1 MKKVSHLFS
10 PIKNSIWPK
19 DLYLSRPLT
28 WCPSADWMTTSLLFW
43 TERGLEQTRG
53 DTCTIPE
60 APRSLNALRFLVY
73 NAFRRS
79 CEWRRARVGLRP
91 SEHISNVMQATN
103 SPEQQICIIPET
115 HRADTEKQWTQSA
128 LINLK
133 NTEKGYFRQT
143 SNCCRVNISVT
154 DGLCAC
160 FLIRM
165 NSQTN

>member
-1 MKKVSHLFS
+1 MTRRTFTC
-10 PIKNSIWPK
+10 PAPWPDAHQLIGWQQVYCSEQK
-19 DLYLSRPLT
+19 E
-28 WCPSADWMTTSLLFW
+28 DWNK
-43 TERGLEQTRG
+43 LEETHARFQ
-53 DTCTIPE
+53 
-60 APRSLNALRFLVY
+60 RSLNALRFLVY

-115 HRADTEKQWTQSA
+115 QSDTEKQWTQSA

-154 DGLCAC
+154 DGLRAC